1 MSLTGPRWPT
11 AVIYTLL
18 TLFALFCFVP
28 MLLVFMI
35 SITSEDS
42 IRHNGYSLF
51 PNEFSLEAYK
61 LLFYDATIVV
71 RSYGI
76 SLFLTIFGTACAVSI
91 TAMAAY
97 TLFNRAVRYRNHLAI
112 FFFFTML
119 FNGGIVPWY
128 MICKAL
134 GLSNNIFAMLIP
146 SLLFSAFNLFL
157 TRNFMLSLPYALVES
172 AKIDGANDARI
183 AFRVI
188 FPLCKPVLATIALF
202 YGLAYWNDWWN
213 AIMLVDNQKLY
224 PVQYF
229 LFKLQSDI
237 QMMTQLQG
245 VANTGTLPTE
255 SVKMA
260 TAILTIGPIVLMY
273 PYLQRYFVK
282 GLVVGSVK
290 G

>member
-1 MSLTGPRWPT
+1 MTAPRLKLSN
-11 AVIYTLL
+11 VLIYAFL
-18 TLFALFCFVP
+18 TLFALFCFLP

-35 SITSEDS
+35 SITTEDS

-51 PNEFSLEAYK
+51 PNEFSLAAYRI
-61 LLFYDATIVV
+61 LFHDASIVL

-76 SLFLTIFGTACAVSI
+76 SLFITVAGTLCAVMI
-91 TAMAAY
+91 TAMASY
-97 TLFNRAVRYRNHLAI
+97 TLFNRAVRYRNHMAL

-128 MICKAL
+128 MICREL
-134 GLSNNIFAMLIP
+134 GLNDNIFAMLIP

-157 TRNFMLSLPYALVES
+157 TRNYMLSLPYALVES
-172 AKIDGANDARI
+172 AKIDGANDAII

-213 AIMLVDNQKLY
+213 AIMLVSDQKLY

-237 QMMTQLQG
+237 QMMTLIQG
-245 VANTGTLPTE
+245 ASNGGILPTE
-255 SVKMA
+255 SVKMS

-282 GLVVGSVK
+282 GLVVGSIK

>member
-1 MSLTGPRWPT
+1 MTTNSPRLAGRLIQLFMT
-11 AVIYTLL
+11 A
-18 TLFALFCFVP
+18 FALFCFLPV
-28 MLLVFMI
+28 LLVLMI
-35 SITSEDS
+35 SVTDEEA
-42 IRHNGYSLF
+42 IRMNGYSFF
-51 PNEFSLEAYK
+51 PAKFSGEAYR
-61 LLFYDATIVV
+61 LLFQDSGTIL

-76 SLFLTIFGTACAVSI
+76 SLFVTIVGSLLAVAI

-97 TLFNRAVRYRNHLAI
+97 TLTNRSVRYRNHLAG

-128 MICKAL
+128 MICREL
-134 GLSNNIFAMLIP
+134 GLNNNIFALLVP

-157 TRNFMLSLPYALVES
+157 VRNFMLSLPYALVES
-172 AKIDGANDARI
+172 AKIDGANDATT
-183 AFRVI
+183 AFRII
-188 FPLCKPVLATIALF
+188 FPLCKPVLATISLF

-213 AIMLVDNQKLY
+213 AIMLVDNQQLY

-237 QMMTQLQG
+237 QMMTQIQG
-245 VANTGTLPTE
+245 ASNSGTLPAE

-260 TAILTIGPIVLMY
+260 TAVLTIGPIVLMY

-282 GLVVGSVK
+282 GLVIGSVK

>member
-1 MSLTGPRWPT
+1 MRTYQSRLPV
-11 AVIYTLL
+11 AIIYFFL
-18 TLFALFCFVP
+18 TLFALFCFLP
-28 MLLVFMI
+28 ALLVLMI
-35 SITSEDS
+35 SVTSEEA
-42 IRHNGYSLF
+42 IRFNGYSLF
-51 PNEFSLEAYK
+51 PAEFSLEAYR
-61 LLFYDATIVV
+61 LLFYDATVV
-71 RSYGI
+71 IRSYGI
-76 SLFLTIFGTACAVSI
+76 SLFLTIVGSAAAVAI
-91 TAMAAY
+91 TAMAAF
-97 TLFNRAVRYRNHLAI
+97 TLFNRAVKYRNRLAL

-128 MICKAL
+128 MICQAL

-157 TRNFMLSLPYALVES
+157 TRNYMLSLPYALVES
-172 AKIDGANDARI
+172 AKIDGANDLKI
-183 AFRVI
+183 AFRII
-188 FPLCKPVLATIALF
+188 FPLCKPVLATITLF

-245 VANTGTLPTE
+245 AGGTGVLPAE

-260 TAILTIGPIVLMY
+260 TAVLTIGPIVLMY
-273 PYLQRYFVK
+273 PYLQRYFVS

>member
-1 MSLTGPRWPT
+1 MALSRFKLSN
-11 AVIYTLL
+11 VLIYAFLA
-18 TLFALFCFVP
+18 LFALFCFGP
-28 MLLVFMI
+28 MLLVLMI

-51 PNEFSLEAYK
+51 PNEMSFAAYRM
-61 LLFYDATIVV
+61 LFNDAAIVI

-76 SLFLTIFGTACAVSI
+76 SLFVTVVGTLSAVGI
-91 TAMAAY
+91 TGMASY
-97 TLFNRAVRYRNHLAI
+97 TLFNRAVRYRNHLAL

-128 MICKAL
+128 MICRQL
-134 GLSNNIFAMLIP
+134 GLNDNILALLIP

-157 TRNFMLSLPYALVES
+157 TRNYMLSLPYALVES
-172 AKIDGANDARI
+172 AKIDGANDAVI
-183 AFRVI
+183 AFRII

-213 AIMLVDNQKLY
+213 AIMLVSDQKMY

-237 QMMTQLQG
+237 QMMTMIQG
-245 VANTGTLPTE
+245 VSNTGVLPTE

-282 GLVVGSVK
+282 GLVVGSIK

>member
-1 MSLTGPRWPT
+1 MT
-11 AVIYTLL
+11 ASAIKLPVVLMYVFL
-18 TLFALFCFVP
+18 TLFALFCFLP

-35 SITSEDS
+35 SITTEDA
-42 IRHNGYSLF
+42 IRQYGYSLF
-51 PNEFSLEAYK
+51 PHELSLDAYRI
-61 LLFYDATIVV
+61 LFRDAGIVL

-76 SLFLTIFGTACAVSI
+76 SLFVTIVGTLAAV
-91 TAMAAY
+91 TVTGMASY
-97 TLFNRAVRYRNHLAI
+97 TLFNRSVRYRNHLAL

-128 MICKAL
+128 MICRQL
-134 GLSNNIFAMLIP
+134 GLNDNILALLIP

-157 TRNFMLSLPYALVES
+157 TRNYMLSLPYALVES
-172 AKIDGANDARI
+172 AKIDGANDAVIALRI
-183 AFRVI
+183 V

-213 AIMLVDNQKLY
+213 AIMLVSDQKLY

-237 QMMTQLQG
+237 QMLTLIQG
-245 VANTGTLPTE
+245 ASSTGVLPTE
-255 SVKMA
+255 SVKMS

-282 GLVVGSVK
+282 GLIVGSMK

>member
-1 MSLTGPRWPT
+1 MKTNPSRLAGRLIQLFMT
-11 AVIYTLL
+11 A
-18 TLFALFCFVP
+18 FALFCFLPV
-28 MLLVFMI
+28 LLVLMI
-35 SITSEDS
+35 SMTDEEA
-42 IRHNGYSLF
+42 IRMNGYSFF
-51 PNEFSLEAYK
+51 PAKLSGEAYR
-61 LLFYDATIVV
+61 LLFQDSGTIL

-76 SLFLTIFGTACAVSI
+76 SLFVTIVGSLLAVAI

-97 TLFNRAVRYRNHLAI
+97 TLTNRSVRYRNHLAG

-128 MICKAL
+128 MICREL
-134 GLSNNIFAMLIP
+134 GLNNNIFALLVP

-157 TRNFMLSLPYALVES
+157 VRNFMLSLPYALVES
-172 AKIDGANDARI
+172 AKIDGANDATT
-183 AFRVI
+183 AFRII
-188 FPLCKPVLATIALF
+188 FPLCKPVLATISLF

-213 AIMLVDNQKLY
+213 AIMLVDNQQLY

-237 QMMTQLQG
+237 QMMTQIQG
-245 VANTGTLPTE
+245 ASNSGTLPAE

-260 TAILTIGPIVLMY
+260 TAVLTIGPIVLMY

-282 GLVVGSVK
+282 GLVIGSVK